1 MANNYDI
8 LEQLFD
14 KAKSINPFSDGHFT
28 FGEKYVAV
36 QNGLGQI
43 GVCATLGKK
52 VDHTNLE
59 NFDLGKAEC
68 RVAANAFANATLN
81 YLVEPDGVGDIFDTV
96 DFSKHTNL
104 VMIGYFGSLV
114 QKLQTKGIEPLVFD
128 IDQHEAPVLP
138 MDKQHEYL
146 TVADCVILTST
157 SLSNGTFNGI
167 IKTVNPQCSIYMLGP
182 STPLDDLMFTIPQVK
197 GLFGSIFP
205 LHSSETLNLIA
216 QSYGTRGFMHTMRKV
231 YRIRKNA

>member
-1 MANNYDI
+1 MTDNYDI
-8 LEQLFD
+8 LKQLFD
-14 KAKSINPFSDGHFT
+14 KAKSVTPPSDAHFT
-28 FGEKYVAV
+28 FGEKYVAAL
-36 QNGLGQI
+36 NGMGQI

-52 VDHTNLE
+52 VNQASLDNL
-59 NFDLGKAEC
+59 DLGKVEC

-81 YLVEPDGVGDIFDTV
+81 YLVEPDGNGDIFDMV
-96 DFSKHTNL
+96 DFGSYTSL

-114 QKLQTKGIEPLVFD
+114 QKLQSKSINPLVFD

-138 MDKQHEYL
+138 MEKQKEYL

-157 SLSNGTFNGI
+157 SLSNGTFSGI
-167 IKTVNPQCSIYMLGP
+167 VKTVNPQCSIYMLGP
-182 STPLDDLMFTIPQVK
+182 STPLDNLMFTIPQVK

-205 LHSSETLNLIA
+205 INNTETLNLIA
-216 QSYGTRGFMHTMRKV
+216 QGYGTRDFMHTMRKV

>member
-1 MANNYDI
+1 MTDNNDI
-8 LEQLFD
+8 LEQLFE
-14 KAKSINPFSDGHFT
+14 KAKSVNPPSDAHFT
-28 FGEKYVAV
+28 FGEKYVAAL
-36 QNGLGQI
+36 NGMGQI

-52 VDHTNLE
+52 VNQTSLD
-59 NFDLGKAEC
+59 NFDLGKVEC

-81 YLVEPDGVGDIFDTV
+81 YLVEPDGNGDIFDMV
-96 DFSKHTNL
+96 DFGGYTNL

-114 QKLQTKGIEPLVFD
+114 KKLQYKGVKPLVFD

-138 MDKQHEYL
+138 MKKQHEYL

-167 IKTVNPQCSIYMLGP
+167 VKTVSPQCSIYMLGP

-205 LHSSETLNLIA
+205 INNTETLNLIA
-216 QSYGTRGFMHTMRKV
+216 QGYGTRGFMHTMRKI
-231 YRIRKNA
+231 YRIRK